1 MKRHIDAKN
10 RGADS
15 AGLSRNG
22 SGWLRLSIGHF
33 GSDQDT
39 AIFAV
44 MTKIEDIEKAVEQ
57 LSPDDLAKFREWF
70 EEFDARIFDAKI
82 ERDAKAGKLDKL
94 MAEARA
100 NHAAGR
106 REEF

>member
-1 MKRHIDAKN
+1 MISPGI
-10 RGADS
+10 RGSEHPGPSQLPA
-15 AGLSRNG
+15 
-22 SGWLRLSIGHF
+22 F
-33 GSDQDT
+33 GAMLKS
-39 AIFAV
+39 

-57 LSPDDLAKFREWF
+57 LSPEDLAKFRAWF
-70 EEFDARIFDAKI
+70 EEFDARVFDAKI

-94 MAEARA
+94 MADARA